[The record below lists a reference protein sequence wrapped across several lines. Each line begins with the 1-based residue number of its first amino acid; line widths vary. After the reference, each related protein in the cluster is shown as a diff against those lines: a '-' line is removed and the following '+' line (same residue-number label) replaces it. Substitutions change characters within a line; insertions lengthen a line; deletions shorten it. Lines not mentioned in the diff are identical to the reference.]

1 MPSPP
6 DCACSKHAAE
16 RKAAPGGHGAGE
28 GEVGWDSGAG
38 SKHGAT
44 MASNL
49 LIAYDV
55 GRLHADETAITETIN
70 ALGEALQLL
79 DRVWY
84 VASAYSASDAAD
96 LVRVAM
102 EGHDRLVVV
111 DAGSDDVA
119 WFNLAS
125 PGADSLNGFWHK
137 GRAA

>member
-1 MPSPP
+1 
-6 DCACSKHAAE
+6 
-16 RKAAPGGHGAGE
+16 
-28 GEVGWDSGAG
+28 
-38 SKHGAT
+38 

-55 GRLHADETAITETIN
+55 GRLRADETPITETIN

-84 VASAYSASDAAD
+84 VASAYSAADAAD

-102 EGHDRLVVV
+102 EGHDRLLVV

-125 PGADSLNGFWHK
+125 PGADSLHGFWHK

>member
-1 MPSPP
+1 MLQL
-6 DCACSKHAAE
+6 AAE
-16 RKAAPGGHGAGE
+16 RKAEPGGHGAGM
-28 GEVGWDSGAG
+28 GEAASNSGA
-38 SKHGAT
+38 SPRHGVT

-55 GRLHADETAITETIN
+55 GRLRADETPITGTIN

-84 VASAYSASDAAD
+84 VASSYSAADAAD
-96 LVRVAM
+96 LVRAAM
-102 EGHDRLVVV
+102 EGHDRLLVV

-125 PGADSLNGFWHK
+125 PGADSLNGFWDK